1 METSAFGLI
10 PLVRLMPYQLV
21 YLCFVIKNFLLD
33 ATAEYIAGDSVFTD
47 FPGITSTGLDCV
59 TVLIGVYE
67 RNTGV
72 PVIGVI
78 AQPFGAKLKEHVYSS
93 SMFWG
98 VCLPTLQTHNCY
110 FDACDVDRKIGIFS
124 SSEDSK
130 ILDKLRGL
138 KYELA
143 FSAGAGHKAL
153 KVITNEADAYILS
166 KGSTFRWDT
175 CAPQAILR
183 SLDGDILDYA
193 ASIELQKAMPIKYLP
208 PKDDQI
214 ESSSDWKRNA
224 TGIIAVR
231 NLKNINELLIKLK
244 D

>member
-1 METSAFGLI
+1 M
-10 PLVRLMPYQLV
+10 
-21 YLCFVIKNFLLD
+21 
-33 ATAEYIAGDSVFTD
+33 
-47 FPGITSTGLDCV
+47 
-59 TVLIGVYE
+59 
-67 RNTGV
+67 

-78 AQPFGAKLKEHVYSS
+78 AQPFGAKLEEHLYSS
-93 SMFWG
+93 SMYWG
-98 VCLPTLQTHNCY
+98 VCLSTLRIHNCH
-110 FDACDVDRKIGIFS
+110 FNACEDSRKIGIFS

-130 ILDKLRGL
+130 ILAKVRSL

-153 KVITNEADAYILS
+153 KVITNEAEAYILS

-183 SLDGDILDYA
+183 SLDGDIVDYA
-193 ASIELQKAMPIKYLP
+193 ASIQLQKAIPIKYLP
-208 PKDDQI
+208 PKDDEM

-231 NLKNINELLIKLK
+231 NLKNLNELLSKLK

>member
-1 METSAFGLI
+1 M
-10 PLVRLMPYQLV
+10 
-21 YLCFVIKNFLLD
+21 
-33 ATAEYIAGDSVFTD
+33 
-47 FPGITSTGLDCV
+47 
-59 TVLIGVYE
+59 LIGVYE
-67 RNTGV
+67 RETGV

-78 AQPFGAKLKEHVYSS
+78 AQPFGTKLEERIYSS

-98 VCLPTLQTHNCY
+98 VCLSTLQAHNCQY
-110 FDACDVDRKIGIFS
+110 DAIDRNRKISILS
-124 SSEDSK
+124 SSEDPK
-130 ILDKLRGL
+130 ILDKLVTL

-193 ASIELQKAMPIKYLP
+193 ASIEHQKAIPINYLP
-208 PKDDQI
+208 PKDDQ
-214 ESSSDWKRNA
+214 EPASDWKRNV
-224 TGIIAVR
+224 TGLIAVR
-231 NLKNINELLIKLK
+231 NLNNLNDLLSTLK
-244 D
+244 A

>member
-21 YLCFVIKNFLLD
+21 YLCFVIINFLLD

-110 FDACDVDRKIGIFS
+110 FDACDMDRKIGIFS

-130 ILDKLRGL
+130 ILDKLRSL

-143 FSAGAGHKAL
+143 FSAGAGHKVL

-231 NLKNINELLIKLK
+231 NLKNINELLSKLM